1 MLTFSLPQFQSIRNS
16 IVKESHNL
24 SAGESLASS
33 AVKTA
38 IDIKA
43 KLIVIMSG
51 SGKMAGYVS
60 KFRPGVGALM
70 LTPHLTVAR
79 QASGLMLGMH
89 TLQVD
94 SLEKWEEL
102 IEETCYALLKSSMM

>member
-1 MLTFSLPQFQSIRNS
+1 M
-16 IVKESHNL
+16 
-24 SAGESLASS
+24 ASS

-38 IDIKA
+38 IDIQA
-43 KLIVIMSG
+43 KLILIMSEH
-51 SGKMAGYVS
+51 GKMASYVS

-70 LTPHLTVAR
+70 LTPNLTVAR

-89 TLQVD
+89 TIQVD

-102 IEETCYALLKSSMM
+102 IEETGTDDIFTLDQFMEAYG

>member
-1 MLTFSLPQFQSIRNS
+1 ME
-16 IVKESHNL
+16 ESHDL

-38 IDIKA
+38 IDIQA
-43 KLIVIMSG
+43 KLIVIMSKN
-51 SGKMAGYVS
+51 GKMASYVS

-70 LTPHLTVAR
+70 LTPNLTVAR

-89 TLQVD
+89 TIQID
-94 SLEKWEEL
+94 SLDKWEEL
-102 IEETCYALLKSSMM
+102 IEETCHELINNSMM